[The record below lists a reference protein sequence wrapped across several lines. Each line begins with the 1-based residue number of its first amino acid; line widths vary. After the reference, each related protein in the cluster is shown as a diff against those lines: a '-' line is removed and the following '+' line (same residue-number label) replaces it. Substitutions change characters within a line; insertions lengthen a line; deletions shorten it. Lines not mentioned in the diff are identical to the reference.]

1 MKKLM
6 TSLMVAALMAA
17 PIGCGGGPGSS
28 GDNPGGD
35 GTPISSG
42 DMGPGGETKKSPGD
56 ADPKTG
62 KVTSEADIL
71 KLQGEGG
78 EADPLGPIN
87 KGGGGN

>member
-1 MKKLM
+1 MKKLI
-6 TSLMVAALMAA
+6 TSLMVAVLVAA

-28 GDNPGGD
+28 GENPGGD
-35 GTPISSG
+35 GMPISSETV
-42 DMGPGGETKKSPGD
+42 GPGGETKKAPGD

-62 KVTSEADIL
+62 EVTSDADIL

>member
-17 PIGCGGGPGSS
+17 PIGCGGGPGST
-28 GDNPGGD
+28 GENPGGD
-35 GTPISSG
+35 GMPLEAG
-42 DMGPGGETKKSPGD
+42 NLGPGGQAKKAPADG
-56 ADPKTG
+56 DPKTG
-62 KVTSEADIL
+62 EVTSDADIL

-78 EADPLGPIN
+78 EADPLGPIT

>member
-28 GDNPGGD
+28 GENPGGD
-35 GTPISSG
+35 GTPLESG
-42 DMGPGGETKKSPGD
+42 DLGPGGQTKKSPADGD
-56 ADPKTG
+56 PNTG
-62 KVTSEADIL
+62 EVTSDADIL

-87 KGGGGN
+87 KGRGGN